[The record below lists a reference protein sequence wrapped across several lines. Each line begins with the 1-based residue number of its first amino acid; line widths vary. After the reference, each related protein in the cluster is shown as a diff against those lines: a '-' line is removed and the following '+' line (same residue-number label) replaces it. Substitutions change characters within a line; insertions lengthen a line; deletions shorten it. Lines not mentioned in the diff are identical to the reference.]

1 MHHKSTVKK
10 TFKVVFFFIQA
21 LVFISGV
28 GGSIVGTTVYLTAHE
43 LLQIPEKVLV
53 ISYLLSILEVLSA
66 ILGYTAL
73 VSRRKLR
80 MLVYVLITLILMNTQ
95 AMMAVKGWTIY
106 ERSRAWGDWRW
117 SSLTENQRSFVQTKF
132 KCCGFSNPTD
142 RSGPNCGGGKGCA
155 DVVYK
160 LSRNVSVLMQRI
172 LMFLFFFES
181 VGIGIL
187 SMLRLRK

>member
-10 TFKVVFFFIQA
+10 TFKVMFFFIQA

-28 GGSIVGTTVYLTAHE
+28 GGSIVGTTVYLTSHE
-43 LLQIPEKVLV
+43 LLQIPPKALVL
-53 ISYLLSILEVLSA
+53 SHLLSILEVLSA

-73 VSRRKLR
+73 ASRRKLR
-80 MLVYVLITLILMNTQ
+80 MLVYISITLILMNTQ
-95 AMMAVKGWTIY
+95 AIMAAKSWVIY

-117 SSLTENQRSFVQTKF
+117 SSLSENQRNFVQTKL

-142 RSGPNCGGGKGCA
+142 RSGSSCGGEKGCV

-160 LSRNVSVLMQRI
+160 LSRSVSILIQKI